1 VQLHLNTIHA
11 VVQLRPSLEHLK
23 SGGSKRKNNAAV
35 DAEATVKLEESA
47 EEKSVGP
54 SKKQVIFFYL
64 TYEEYKCMDL
74 IVFIVGTPQA
84 YPCLEF
90 NMYSD
95 IYNQYKSKLVITIK
109 FIKPLSSLPKSSPNC

>member
-1 VQLHLNTIHA
+1 MQLHLNTIHA

-23 SGGSKRKNNAAV
+23 SGGSKRKNNVAV

-90 NMYSD
+90 NMDSD
-95 IYNQYKSKLVITIK
+95 IYIN
-109 FIKPLSSLPKSSPNC
+109 